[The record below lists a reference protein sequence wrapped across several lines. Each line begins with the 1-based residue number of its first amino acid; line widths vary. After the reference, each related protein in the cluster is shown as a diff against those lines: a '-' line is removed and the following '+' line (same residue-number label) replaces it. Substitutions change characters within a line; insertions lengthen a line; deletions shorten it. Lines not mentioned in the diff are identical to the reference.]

1 MTQPIPIRPQKQ
13 TAPVSKFDLSK
24 ILTKAQRAP
33 YRLILWG
40 VAGVGK
46 TTFAAHA
53 PNPIVLCAEQGAE
66 EMDVARTPLLETWEQ
81 LGDVLAVLREPEH
94 EYKTLVVDSTTSLE
108 RLLHEYLCRTNGWR
122 SMDELAFGKCH
133 DAAIKEWRALIQSMD
148 FLRRSRQMNI
158 ILIGHS
164 STKPFKNPEGEDFD
178 RYELCLNKKAA
189 EELTNWCDAI
199 LFARYELFTA
209 ENKKRIRGVS
219 TGARIIHTQW
229 NAAFTAKNRYSLPE
243 TLPLVYEEFA
253 KAMDGA
259 YSPEHIAGLKKQIEE
274 MRSQLVGTEHEGNI
288 SKGLSWAGEDPSKLR
303 QVLDKLRGQAG
314 LDGNADNNAVKGDQ

>member
-1 MTQPIPIRPQKQ
+1 MTQTIQRIRPVSN
-13 TAPVSKFDLSK
+13 TASKFDLSK
-24 ILTKAQRAP
+24 VIKTAQRAP
-33 YRLILWG
+33 YRIILWG

-46 TTFAAHA
+46 TTFAASA
-53 PNPIVLCAEQGAE
+53 PNPIVICAEQGAE
-66 EMDVARTPLLETWEQ
+66 EMDVHRTDLLETWEQ
-81 LGDVLAVLREPEH
+81 VGDILAVLREPGH
-94 EYKTLVVDSTTSLE
+94 EYKTLVLDSTTSLE
-108 RLLHEYLCRTNGWR
+108 RLLHEYLCRMNGWR

-133 DAAIKEWRALIQSMD
+133 DAAIKEWRTLIQSLD
-148 FLRRSRQMNI
+148 AIRRLRKMNV

-229 NAAFTAKNRYSLPE
+229 NAAFTAKNRYNLPE
-243 TLPLVYEEFA
+243 TLPLAYEEFA

-288 SKGLSWAGEDPSKLR
+288 NKGLSWAGEDPSKLR
-303 QVLDKLRGQAG
+303 QVLDKLRAQAG
-314 LDGNADNNAVKGDQ
+314 LDGNNETTEKGDQ